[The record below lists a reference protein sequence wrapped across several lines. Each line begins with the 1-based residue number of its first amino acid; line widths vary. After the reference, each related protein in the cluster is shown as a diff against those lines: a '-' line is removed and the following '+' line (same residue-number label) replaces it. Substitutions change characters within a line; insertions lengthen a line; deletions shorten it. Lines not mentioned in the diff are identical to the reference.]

1 MYTERL
7 SLLARRL
14 SGLAARRSGFALTLC
29 GEAGIGKSFTA
40 RTLLQGGSSASF
52 STPATRPLPGV
63 LSALPRPKKCPAPL
77 EATLERLKH
86 GETLEPNGVLDAL
99 CTLLAALA
107 PFVLYFEDLHE
118 AAPDQLEALTRLAE
132 RVGHLRGVALLSSS
146 RTVVPAPFEI
156 LPLERLSP
164 IQSQA
169 LLEGEVH
176 TVLPPEALE
185 WIYSKAAGNPLHTL
199 EFFRS
204 LSRAG
209 FAWSDGQRWHWREPL
224 DTMVPV
230 SVEALIERILLEAAP
245 SHDTKAALEAM
256 ALLPEADEAL
266 LVVVSSLES
275 AQLEQAVGQLRARG
289 ILNNSGFAHP
299 LYREMTLKNMSPGRR
314 QRLSSAALEALE
326 GMDVEAA
333 ASFVPEAGLES
344 EKALELLRKATASA
358 KERGNAS
365 RAGRFLAQAVEW
377 ASGTERG
384 ELALEASILL
394 EGSQTAESLRLAE
407 LAVLEMPGHLGA
419 TLALAGKRVSASRR
433 VQDAEPL
440 LERLPEEL
448 RRGPEVLRARLGF
461 HMACGDFA
469 GALERWAELKSTPL
483 DAASTYYVAASLAQ
497 TGRFAEAVA
506 QVEVALEGEE
516 IPTQIEIRLLNVL
529 GMAHTFMGHWEAAEL
544 AQREAIVLAREHGLF
559 LMLAASLQNYALNL
573 ERTERYPERRA
584 AAQDAVDAYLRVGE
598 LQRAMNVQLVVV
610 DSLLSCGEY
619 FDAETKLLECWEGL
633 RPPGP
638 SAYLLA
644 VECAFVKLYLAWDH
658 ASARALAQKFALHGL
673 RDAEVL
679 GEGVKMTAHTYAVA
693 ALVEAR
699 WGNPARAE
707 VLARRAALIAGD
719 ASDQLEFV
727 VEGTFAAA
735 LEARGEGAEARSRYA
750 RAAELAL
757 EKGFAPDAQIY
768 ALEGDR
774 LGHNL
779 ESARARL
786 AWFEVRALHH
796 GASLVRRYFPEL
808 ASSEPMT
815 LVQPHLVRL
824 EVLGPLLLEGQSI
837 RGSKR
842 QELLKVLLEARL
854 SGKGEVSTLELLGGL
869 YPDESEESALIA
881 LRGAVSKT
889 RTRSGSGIVLTMP
902 GGYALGAVSS
912 DAEDF
917 LKTGDTRLW
926 RGMYRPLEDGAV
938 CETLSLALE
947 AAAYAELERDPQEA
961 ARVARILCEMNPYGL
976 ESLKLLCEA
985 LRTSGNYKSL
995 AREYQ
1000 NGRFRLLEV
1009 GETLPLTWTDFLR
1022 TSVPA

>member
-1 MYTERL
+1 MYTDRL

-14 SGLAARRSGFALTLC
+14 SGLAARRSGFALTLL

-40 RTLLQGGSSASF
+40 KVLLQGGSCARF
-52 STPATRPLPGV
+52 STPATRPLPNV
-63 LSALPRPKKCPAPL
+63 LSALPRPKRCPASL
-77 EATLERLKH
+77 EGTLERLKR
-86 GETLEPNGVLDAL
+86 GETLEPKVALDAL
-99 CTLLAALA
+99 CSLLAALA

-146 RTVVPAPFEI
+146 RTTPPAPFES

-164 IQSQA
+164 IQSRE

-176 TVLPPEALE
+176 TALPPEALE
-185 WIYSKAAGNPLHTL
+185 WIYSKAAGNPLYTL

-230 SVEALIERILLEAAP
+230 SVEALIERTLLEAAP
-245 SHDTKAALEAM
+245 SHDTQAALEAM
-256 ALLPEADEAL
+256 ALLPDADQAL
-266 LVVVSSLES
+266 LVVVSGLES
-275 AQLEQAVGQLRARG
+275 AQFEQAVGQLRARG
-289 ILNNSGFAHP
+289 ILKGPSFAHP
-299 LYREMTLKNMSPGRR
+299 LYREMTLKNLSPGRR
-314 QRLSSAALEALE
+314 QCLSSAALEALE
-326 GMDVEAA
+326 GRDVEAA

-344 EKALELLRKATASA
+344 AVALELLRKATASA
-358 KERGNAS
+358 KARGDAS
-365 RAGRFLAQAVEW
+365 RAGQFLAQAVEW

-384 ELALEASILL
+384 ELALEASTLL
-394 EGSQTAESLRLAE
+394 EGNQTAESLRLAE

-440 LERLPEEL
+440 LERLSAAL

-461 HMACGDFA
+461 HMACGDFV
-469 GALERWAELKSTPL
+469 GALERWAELESAPP
-483 DAASTYYVAASLAQ
+483 DAASAYYVAASLAQ
-497 TGRFAEAVA
+497 TGRFAEAVV
-506 QVEVALEGEE
+506 QVEVALEQPELT
-516 IPTQIEIRLLNVL
+516 PPLKIRLLNVL
-529 GMAHTFMGHWEAAEL
+529 GMAHTFMSHREAAEL
-544 AQREAIVLAREHGLF
+544 AQREAIALAREHGLF

-584 AAQDAVDAYLRVGE
+584 AAEGAVDAYLRVGE
-598 LQRAMNVQLVVV
+598 RPWAMNAQLVVV
-610 DSLLSCGEY
+610 DSHLIGGEY
-619 FDAETKLLECWEGL
+619 LNAETKLLECWEGL

-638 SAYLLA
+638 SAHLLA

-673 RDAEVL
+673 RDAEAL

-699 WGNPARAE
+699 WGDPARAE
-707 VLARRAALIAGD
+707 VLAQRAALIAGD

-727 VEGTFAAA
+727 IEGAFAAA
-735 LEARGEGAEARSRYA
+735 LEARGEGGEAHSRYA
-750 RAAELAL
+750 RATELAL

-774 LGHNL
+774 LSHNF
-779 ESARARL
+779 ESAKARL
-786 AWFEVRALHH
+786 KWFELRALHH
-796 GASLVRRYFPEL
+796 GANLVRRYFPEL
-808 ASSEPMT
+808 ASSEPVT
-815 LVQPHLVRL
+815 PVQPHPVRL

-854 SGKGEVSTLELLGGL
+854 SGKGGVSTLELLSTL

-881 LRGAVSKT
+881 LKGAVSKT
-889 RTRSGSGIVLTMP
+889 RARSGSGIILTMP

-917 LKTGDTRLW
+917 FKTGQTRLW
-926 RGMYRPLEDGAV
+926 RGVYRPLENGAV
-938 CETLSLALE
+938 CETLSLALGR
-947 AAAYAELERDPQEA
+947 AAYAELERDPQEA
-961 ARVARILCEMNPYGL
+961 ARAARILCEMNPYSV
-976 ESLKLLCEA
+976 ENLKLLCEA
-985 LRTSGNYKSL
+985 LKTGGNYKSL

-1000 NGRFRLLEV
+1000 KGRIRLLEV
-1009 GETLPLTWTDFLR
+1009 GETLPQGWSDFFR
-1022 TSVPA
+1022 TSLPA

>member
-1 MYTERL
+1 MHTDPL

-14 SGLAARRSGFALTLC
+14 SGLAARRPGFALTLQ

-40 RTLLQGGSSASF
+40 RALLKGGSSASF
-52 STPATRPLPGV
+52 STPATRPLSSV
-63 LSALPRPKKCPAPL
+63 LSALPRPKKCPALL
-77 EATLERLKH
+77 EGTLERLKRR
-86 GETLEPNGVLDAL
+86 ETLEPNGVLDAL

-146 RTVVPAPFEI
+146 RTVAPAPFEI
-156 LPLERLSP
+156 LALERLSP
-164 IQSQA
+164 IQSRE

-176 TVLPPEALE
+176 TALPPEALE
-185 WIYSKAAGNPLHTL
+185 WIYGKAAGNPLYTL

-224 DTMVPV
+224 EAMVPV
-230 SVEALIERILLEAAP
+230 SVEALIERTLLEAAP
-245 SHDTKAALEAM
+245 SHETQAALEVL
-256 ALLPEADEAL
+256 ALLPDAEEGLLGAVSGLEGMQFQAAL
-266 LVVVSSLES
+266 RHL
-275 AQLEQAVGQLRARG
+275 QARG
-289 ILNNSGFAHP
+289 VFKGSGFAHP
-299 LYREMTLKNMSPGRR
+299 LYREMTLKNLSPGRR
-314 QRLSSAALEALE
+314 QHLSSAALEALE
-326 GMDVEAA
+326 GVDVEAA

-344 EKALELLRKATASA
+344 EKALELLRKAAASA
-358 KERGNAS
+358 KVRGDPA

-377 ASGTERG
+377 ARGTERG
-384 ELALEASILL
+384 ELALEAASLL
-394 EGSQTAESLRLAE
+394 EGNQTTQSLRLAE
-407 LAVLEMPGHLGA
+407 LAVLELPGHLGA

-461 HMACGDFA
+461 HMACGDFV
-469 GALERWAELKSTPL
+469 GALERWAELKSAPP
-483 DAASTYYVAASLAQ
+483 DAASAYYVAASLAQ
-497 TGRFAEAVA
+497 TGRFAEAVVQA
-506 QVEVALEGEE
+506 EVALAQPELT
-516 IPTQIEIRLLNVL
+516 PPLKIRLLNVL
-529 GMAHTFMGHWEAAEL
+529 GMAHTFIGNLEEAEL
-544 AQREAIVLAREHGLF
+544 AQREAIALAREHGLF
-559 LMLAASLQNYALNL
+559 LILAASLQNYALNL
-573 ERTERYPERRA
+573 ERTERYPERRV
-584 AAQDAVDAYLRVGE
+584 AAQEAVDAYLRVGE
-598 LQRAMNVQLVVV
+598 RTWAMNAQLVVV
-610 DSLLSCGEY
+610 DSHLIGGEY

-633 RPPGP
+633 RPLGP

-658 ASARALAQKFALHGL
+658 ASARALAQKFAHHGL
-673 RDAEVL
+673 RDAEAL

-699 WGNPARAE
+699 WGDPARAE
-707 VLARRAALIAGD
+707 VLAKRAALIAGD

-735 LEARGEGAEARSRYA
+735 LEARGEGGEAQSRYA
-750 RAAELAL
+750 RASALAL

-786 AWFEVRALHH
+786 QWFEVRGLHH
-796 GASLVRRYFPEL
+796 GANLVRRYFPEL
-808 ASSEPMT
+808 ASSEAITP
-815 LVQPHLVRL
+815 VQAHPERL
-824 EVLGPLLLEGQSI
+824 EVLGPLLLGGQSI
-837 RGSKR
+837 RGGKR
-842 QELLKVLLEARL
+842 QELLRVLLEARL
-854 SGKGEVSTLELLGGL
+854 SGKGEVSTLELLSAL
-869 YPDESEESALIA
+869 YPDESEDSALTS
-881 LRGAVSKT
+881 LKGAVSKT
-889 RTRSGSGIVLTMP
+889 RIHCGSGIILTMP

-917 LKTGDTRLW
+917 LKSGQTRLW
-926 RGMYRPLEDGAV
+926 RGVYIPLEDGAV

-947 AAAYAELERDPQEA
+947 VAARSELERDPQEA
-961 ARVARILCEMNPYGL
+961 TRVARILCEMNPYGL

-985 LRTSGNYKSL
+985 LKTGGNYKSL

-1000 NGRFRLLEV
+1000 KGRVRLLEV
-1009 GETLPLTWTDFLR
+1009 GETLPLTWSDFLG